1 MINTDKFAPKNTRE
15 KHVYCDNFAPHTIC
29 LRYVQHSA
37 GPAWFLLT
45 LNAVLFVNKAKSKA
59 KSSQLVSQFRL
70 NISQWSTRQLGM
82 EVAQSGADGDKVG
95 LNQWRHPQLG

>member
-1 MINTDKFAPKNTRE
+1 MVPELIALLFASN
-15 KHVYCDNFAPHTIC
+15 V
-29 LRYVQHSA
+29 
-37 GPAWFLLT
+37 
-45 LNAVLFVNKAKSKA
+45 VLFVNQAKSKE